1 MNKTQSAGYL
11 SNHLARLFALLLHNA
26 LKPLGVSPAYMPIL
40 LELWQ
45 ADHLS
50 QQDLV
55 VRCDLSQATVANTL
69 SRMERDGL
77 IQRLPHPQDARSR
90 IIQTTQKANNLRPKI
105 TKIAKKINTEALS
118 VLSDD
123 ERTLFFSLITK
134 VIEQQKKMLV

>member
-45 ADHLS
+45 ADNLS

-77 IQRLPHPQDARSR
+77 IQRLPHHRKSQ
-90 IIQTTQKANNLRPKI
+90 
-105 TKIAKKINTEALS
+105 
-118 VLSDD
+118 
-123 ERTLFFSLITK
+123 
-134 VIEQQKKMLV
+134 